1 MRSNMGK
8 ENKVIIETADGKKI
22 VEFNEEEFNEFNYL
36 KVTKIEDG
44 EKKEVRVLKMTSN
57 KHLIMS

>member
-1 MRSNMGK
+1 MGK

>member
-1 MRSNMGK
+1 MEK
-8 ENKVIIETADGKKI
+8 ENKMKVTIETEDGKKI

-36 KVTKIEDG
+36 KVTKIEEG
-44 EKKEVRVLKMTSN
+44 EKKEVRILKMTPN